1 MNDEQIWILT
11 TKYLSKEATEE
22 EIDQLMKLLEQDEDA
37 ASLFHKMNLMWNHP
51 KKWSGLHPYD
61 PIQDK
66 RRLFARI
73 RAAEEKSIPLVKHR
87 PSVVSRYL
95 FKGLAAAIVLI
106 AVCTIVFFQQPS
118 SDTSSPEIVWELQAN
133 PKGKRTIQ
141 TLADGTVV
149 HLNAN
154 SRFKYAKVFSGD
166 TREVFLE
173 GEAYFD
179 VASNPEKPFIVRTTE
194 IATRVLGTSFNVR
207 AYRDEPDIKVSLLEG
222 KVEISNSQSP
232 AVPKHFL
239 SPDQQYIFN
248 REDTTININTTANL
262 GKAIAW
268 KENRLII
275 DGESLEEAVK
285 KLETW
290 YGVSIEIANPAIE
303 GCQWI
308 ATFENEPLATVL
320 KVLKYA
326 LDVSHEY
333 QGDKI
338 ILNGKGC

>member
-1 MNDEQIWILT
+1 MNNEQIWLLT

-22 EIDQLMKLLEQDEDA
+22 EIDQLMKLLEQDEEA
-37 ASLFHKMNLMWNHP
+37 AALFHKMNLMWNHP
-51 KKWSGLHPYD
+51 KKWSSLHPYD
-61 PIQDK
+61 PEQDK

-73 RAAEEKSIPLVKHR
+73 RAAEEKSIPLAKHR
-87 PSVVSRYL
+87 PSMVSKYL
-95 FKGLAAAIVLI
+95 FRGLAAAIVLI
-106 AVCTIVFFQQPS
+106 AVCTIVFFQQS
-118 SDTSSPEIVWELQAN
+118 SRDTSSPEVVWELQAN
-133 PKGKRTIQ
+133 PRGKRTIQ

-154 SRFKYAKVFSGD
+154 SRLKYAKTFSGD
-166 TREVFLE
+166 AREVFLE

-179 VASNPEKPFIVRTTE
+179 VVSNPEKPFIVHTPE

-207 AYRDEPDIKVSLLEG
+207 AYSDEPEVKVSLLEG
-222 KVEISNSQSP
+222 KVEISNSQS
-232 AVPKHFL
+232 AAARKHFL

-248 REDTTININTTANL
+248 RKDTTININTNTDL
-262 GKAIAW
+262 EKAIAW

-285 KLETW
+285 KLEIW
-290 YGVSIEIANPAIE
+290 YGVSIKIANPAIKD
-303 GCQWI
+303 CQWI
-308 ATFENEPLATVL
+308 ATFENEPIATVL

-338 ILNGKGC
+338 VLKGKGC